1 MKKRITS
8 VLLALLMALALLPA
22 TAWAEDTTWSTD
34 IKLDGDMVL
43 TGTVTISGAV
53 TLSGNGTITRGSGC
67 TDAMILVP
75 SGAKLTIEGSVTLDG
90 TPSSGTASNAAA
102 IQVDE
107 GGTVIM
113 NGGTICNNVN
123 NGNGGGVTG
132 NYGGQR
138 GGGIS
143 HRADGKGLF
152 EISGDPVIVGN
163 YRGGEKN
170 SDGSITGGTT
180 DNVGLTTS
188 GKAKNFITIV
198 GPMKTGAE
206 VWVNIV
212 TKLDTQAEIDAEN
225 NVHTYLHAGSYR
237 VTADDVAHFN
247 IDDGG
252 EKFFKLTENNGGQKI
267 IIALP
272 EAGMT
277 QYTVTVNLGKNM
289 TSQSGVGTTLT
300 RTVDANKTM
309 EPILCE
315 AAEGYYFPETYTVAE
330 TSGISVTRN
339 ANGHQIMVSGT
350 PTANV
355 TITLPDAVAD
365 PDYKQD
371 DNKPVNPKPGHT
383 TSGGS
388 TVTGSTVT
396 SAKTFDAGVAAYGV
410 TALLSLSGMA
420 WLGRKRED

>member
-1 MKKRITS
+1 
-8 VLLALLMALALLPA
+8 
-22 TAWAEDTTWSTD
+22 
-34 IKLDGDMVL
+34 
-43 TGTVTISGAV
+43 
-53 TLSGNGTITRGSGC
+53 
-67 TDAMILVP
+67 
-75 SGAKLTIEGSVTLDG
+75 
-90 TPSSGTASNAAA
+90 
-102 IQVDE
+102 
-107 GGTVIM
+107 
-113 NGGTICNNVN
+113 
-123 NGNGGGVTG
+123 
-132 NYGGQR
+132 
-138 GGGIS
+138 
-143 HRADGKGLF
+143 
-152 EISGDPVIVGN
+152 
-163 YRGGEKN
+163 
-170 SDGSITGGTT
+170 
-180 DNVGLTTS
+180 
-188 GKAKNFITIV
+188 
-198 GPMKTGAE
+198 MKTGAE

-212 TKLDTQAEIDAEN
+212 TKLDTQTEIDAEN

-272 EAGMT
+272 EAGTT

-300 RTVDANKTM
+300 RTVDANKAM

>member
-1 MKKRITS
+1 M
-8 VLLALLMALALLPA
+8 
-22 TAWAEDTTWSTD
+22 
-34 IKLDGDMVL
+34 
-43 TGTVTISGAV
+43 
-53 TLSGNGTITRGSGC
+53 
-67 TDAMILVP
+67 
-75 SGAKLTIEGSVTLDG
+75 
-90 TPSSGTASNAAA
+90 
-102 IQVDE
+102 
-107 GGTVIM
+107 
-113 NGGTICNNVN
+113 
-123 NGNGGGVTG
+123 
-132 NYGGQR
+132 
-138 GGGIS
+138 
-143 HRADGKGLF
+143 
-152 EISGDPVIVGN
+152 IVGN

-212 TKLDTQAEIDAEN
+212 TKLDTQTEIDAEN

-252 EKFFKLTENNGGQKI
+252 EKFFKLTENNGAQKI

-272 EAGMT
+272 EAGTT

-300 RTVDANKTM
+300 RTVDANKAM

-371 DNKPVNPKPGHT
+371 DNKPVNPRPGHT

>member
-67 TDAMILVP
+67 TDARILVP

-123 NGNGGGVTG
+123 NGNGGGVNNAGTFELKGGTICNNQAVGGSGLGTGGGIRNTETGTLTINGGRICGNYAVNGGCGVFNYSGHLIMTGGVITG

-212 TKLDTQAEIDAEN
+212 TKLDTQTEIDAEN

-272 EAGMT
+272 EAGTT
-277 QYTVTVNLGKNM
+277 QYTVTVNLGK
-289 TSQSGVGTTLT
+289 T
-300 RTVDANKTM
+300 
-309 EPILCE
+309 
-315 AAEGYYFPETYTVAE
+315 
-330 TSGISVTRN
+330 
-339 ANGHQIMVSGT
+339 
-350 PTANV
+350 
-355 TITLPDAVAD
+355 
-365 PDYKQD
+365 
-371 DNKPVNPKPGHT
+371 
-383 TSGGS
+383 
-388 TVTGSTVT
+388 
-396 SAKTFDAGVAAYGV
+396 
-410 TALLSLSGMA
+410 
-420 WLGRKRED
+420 